1 MQIIWHGQFCF
12 QILVSYNKNH
22 SVSIVIDPF
31 DKTVGLKAPSLKADL
46 LLTTHNHNDL
56 DLKDSS
62 FLINGAGEYD
72 IKGVYIQAIS
82 LSYDKL
88 KERTTFYTMNA
99 EGINI
104 CHLGNLKQKELT
116 TEQIEK
122 IGMVDI
128 LMIPVGGVETIDGK
142 EASYIIGQIE
152 PKIVIPMYYQIPRL
166 KTKPD
171 GLDKFLKSMGV
182 KSIEP
187 QKKLS
192 IKKKDLVQE
201 KTELILLEC

>member
-1 MQIIWHGQFCF
+1 MQIIWYGQFCF
-12 QILVSYNKNH
+12 QVLINQNKNH

-46 LLTTHNHNDL
+46 LLTTHNHYDL
-56 DLKDSS
+56 NIKGNP

-72 IKGVYIQAIS
+72 IKGVYVQAIS
-82 LSYDKL
+82 VPCDESK
-88 KERTTFYTMNA
+88 KRTTFYTINA
-99 EGINI
+99 QGINI
-104 CHLGNLKQKELT
+104 CHLGDLRQKELT

-128 LMIPVGGVETIDGK
+128 LMIPVGGVDTING
-142 EASYIIGQIE
+142 EQANYIIGQIE
-152 PKIVIPMYYQIPRL
+152 PKIVIPMYYQVPKL
-166 KTKPD
+166 NTKLD
-171 GLDKFLKSMGV
+171 SLDKFLKSMGA
-182 KSIEP
+182 KLIES